1 MLGKCFKYDMKAYAR
16 TFVPLLIV
24 FIVTEICMSIF
35 TSSTMKTDTVLGVL
49 MTIFIFPLQVI
60 SMVLAAFAIL
70 IIAAMRYNEV
80 FFSDKAYLMRTLPVS
95 GRIQFISILINTI
108 FWLFIT
114 VATVFG
120 FSMIDSHSM
129 FSTLA
134 RAFIRN
140 YNSKE
145 VLNTLLYTSSSFL
158 FTQML
163 LMLAVFMASR
173 MRINRTAAV
182 IVCYFALNMILSLF
196 ISVFL
201 VAASKTGYEGYY
213 NVYYAVKLIIAIV
226 IMVFLTVVSENK
238 VDLE

>member
-16 TFVPLLIV
+16 TFVPILIIYSATELLTGL
-24 FIVTEICMSIF
+24 FER
-35 TSSTMKTDTVLGVL
+35 STMKADAVLGSLVA
-49 MTIFIFPLQVI
+49 IFVIPMQVI
-60 SMVLAAFAIL
+60 SMMLAVFSIL
-70 IIAAMRYNEV
+70 IIGAMRYNEV

-145 VLNTLLYTSSSFL
+145 VLNTLFYTSSSFL

-226 IMVFLTVVSENK
+226 IMVFLTVVSEHK